1 MRNLNPVIPH
11 PAHVDTGE
19 TCRDLP
25 AAPEA
30 VQTARQLVRE
40 ALTMRV
46 LSGLADAVTPAPLQ
60 AVGYIRLRPTDPPGH
75 ADQLAARLF
84 LRGWGAS

>member
-11 PAHVDTGE
+11 PVRNTAKRYWG
-19 TCRDLP
+19 LP
-25 AAPEA
+25 VLPEA

-40 ALTMRV
+40 ALTMWG
-46 LSGLADAVTPAPLQ
+46 LSGLADAVTPAPLR

-75 ADQLAARLF
+75 TDQLAERLF
-84 LRGWGAS
+84 LCGWGAS